1 MESMKALM
9 ASKLNILFVAA
20 CLCSVIGRC
29 NSFKQTK
36 RRFGPRRLVSGRSV
50 GPFTNYYFT
59 ARGGDISDEL
69 EGTFSQ
75 FIDSFESELSEIRR
89 EAEIEAEM
97 EMQKLLGLVDKS
109 RKVHVEDEMDD
120 GFVEGQQVTR
130 EEEIERFYEDGEESE
145 AEDAH
150 YSDAQDSTIDET
162 EEQFDE
168 IEESATEREDES
180 VNEQDSPVLPQNE
193 EDIYDL
199 DEQSEQET
207 FSEDGDDTTDLVDKE
222 ELQLAVSEE
231 ISQDIMF
238 ETDDAEPTLSVDI
251 VSDDNEMEIVPEIKP
266 ERLHKS
272 KSKKTR
278 ASKSKKKRKVQDD
291 IQVVDQGELYYGDKG
306 LSTISTTVD
315 KEMQRTPKGLQYYL
329 HSDLVRAVVLFVAT
343 VAVSIWLQRLQRQM
357 EAQGI

>member
-1 MESMKALM
+1 
-9 ASKLNILFVAA
+9 
-20 CLCSVIGRC
+20 VIGRC

-50 GPFTNYYFT
+50 GPFINYYFT

-109 RKVHVEDEMDD
+109 RKVRVEDEMDD

-130 EEEIERFYEDGEESE
+130 EEEIERFHENEDESE
-145 AEDAH
+145 VEDAH
-150 YSDAQDSTIDET
+150 FSDVQDSTIDET

-168 IEESATEREDES
+168 IEDSAIEREDERELS
-180 VNEQDSPVLPQNE
+180 VNNEQDSSVLPQNE

-207 FSEDGDDTTDLVDKE
+207 LSQDGDDTTDLVDKE

-231 ISQDIMF
+231 ISQDIML
-238 ETDDAEPTLSVDI
+238 ETDDTEPTLSVDI
-251 VSDDNEMEIVPEIKP
+251 VSDDNEMEVVPEIKP

-315 KEMQRTPKGLQYYL
+315 KEQRTPKGLQYYL